1 MAINNVTNPLYPA
14 TSPYNSTGIVN
25 NKFLDIMV
33 NRPIPMLPTDI
44 YWNITTTYEYRPDL
58 LAYDLYNDSRLWW
71 VFAQR
76 NPNRLKDPY
85 FDFVAGVGIYLP
97 KSDTLQQLLGL

>member
-1 MAINNVTNPLYPA
+1 MASNNVYPA
-14 TSPYNSTGIVN
+14 TSPYNATGIVN

-33 NRPIPMLPTDI
+33 NRTISMQPSDI
-44 YWNITTTYEYRPDL
+44 YWEITKVYEYRPDM
-58 LAYDLYNDSRLWW
+58 LAYDLYSDSRLWW

-85 FDFVAGVGIYLP
+85 FDFVTGVGIYIP
-97 KSDTLQQLLGL
+97 KLELLKQTLGI

>member
-1 MAINNVTNPLYPA
+1 MSNNNIYPA
-14 TSPYNSTGIVN
+14 TSPYNATGVVN

-33 NRPIPMLPTDI
+33 NRTIPMQPSDI
-44 YWNITTTYEYRPDL
+44 YWEITQVYQYRPDM
-58 LAYDLYNDSRLWW
+58 LAYDLYSDSRLWW

-85 FDFVAGVGIYLP
+85 FDFVAGVGIYIP
-97 KSDTLQQLLGL
+97 KLELLKQTLGI

>member
-1 MAINNVTNPLYPA
+1 MSNSVYPA
-14 TSPYNSTGIVN
+14 SSPYYFSELVN
-25 NKFLDIMV
+25 NNYLDIMS
-33 NRPIPMLPTDI
+33 NRPIPMDASDI
-44 YWNITTTYEYRPDL
+44 YWEITQVYEYRPDT
-58 LAYDLYNDSRLWW
+58 LAYDLYSNSSLWW

-97 KSDTLQQLLGL
+97 KLAMITQVLGI

>member
-1 MAINNVTNPLYPA
+1 MAVNNVYPA
-14 TSPYNSTGIVN
+14 TSPYNATGIVN

-33 NRPIPMLPTDI
+33 NRTIPMQPSDV
-44 YWNITTTYEYRPDL
+44 YWEITQVYQYRPDL
-58 LAYDLYNDSRLWW
+58 LAYDLYSDSRLWW

-85 FDFVAGVGIYLP
+85 FDFVAGVGIYIP
-97 KSDTLQQLLGL
+97 KLELLKQTLGI